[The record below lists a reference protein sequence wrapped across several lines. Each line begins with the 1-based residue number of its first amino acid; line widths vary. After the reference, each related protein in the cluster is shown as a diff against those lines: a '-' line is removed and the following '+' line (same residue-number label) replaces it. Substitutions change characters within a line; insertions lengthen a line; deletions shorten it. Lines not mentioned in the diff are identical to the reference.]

1 MMMAGKLTAGLAVVC
16 ALLSMG
22 VKAAPADD
30 YAIGAGDLLQIT
42 VSGYPELAVS
52 ERVSESG
59 TITFPYLEPL
69 KVARQS
75 SSGVEILIA
84 QKLTQGQIIKNP
96 QVSVLVTEFQSQ
108 LVSVLGQVNKPGQYP
123 LITTRRVID
132 LLAQAGGPIVSESG
146 NPNAGVAGDEA
157 TLTRRDGKVIKID
170 LGALF
175 AGDSGQNVPVA
186 GGDTIFVPR
195 APQFYVYGEVQKAG
209 VYQLQHH
216 MTVAQAISAGGGLT
230 QRGSQRRIV
239 LKRKDDQGREYETSI
254 KTSEILQPDDVLY
267 VKESL
272 F

>member
-52 ERVSESG
+52 ERVSENG

-75 SSGVEILIA
+75 SSG
-84 QKLTQGQIIKNP
+84 
-96 QVSVLVTEFQSQ
+96 
-108 LVSVLGQVNKPGQYP
+108 
-123 LITTRRVID
+123 VID

-175 AGDSGQNVPVA
+175 AGDSRQNVPVA